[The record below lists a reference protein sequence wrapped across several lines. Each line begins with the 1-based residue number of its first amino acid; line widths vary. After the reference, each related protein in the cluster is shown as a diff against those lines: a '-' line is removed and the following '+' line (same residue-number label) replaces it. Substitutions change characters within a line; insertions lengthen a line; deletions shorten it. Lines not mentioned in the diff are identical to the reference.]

1 MLLRNIS
8 SLFVFLFTDGNTASI
23 DKIINSAEKTSAEKR
38 RKSYE

>member
-23 DKIINSAEKTSAEKR
+23 DKIINSAEKNQRRETEKVL
-38 RKSYE
+38 